1 MPVAKRWSDF
11 DLDFTAHPNTG
22 KLSMK
27 YDADAIMRSVRYL
40 LLTNHYERL
49 FHPEIGSNLNAQL
62 FEPMTYATV
71 LRIKSDIVEVIE
83 NFEPRTWIQSL
94 SKKPDSIAAKA
105 KNLECTK
112 WVELQPNSLKNSK
125 MLYELLQ

>member
-1 MPVAKRWSDF
+1 LPVAKRWSDF
-11 DLDFTAHPNTG
+11 DLDFTSHPNTG

-27 YDADAIMRSVRYL
+27 YDAEAVVRSVRYL

-83 NFEPRTWIQSL
+83 NFEPRVSL
-94 SKKPDSIAAKA
+94 SNIDVTPKEKQNAYY
-105 KNLECTK
+105 
-112 WVELQPNSLKNSK
+112 VSLKFFIINEEVERQTTF
-125 MLYELLQ
+125 MLERTR